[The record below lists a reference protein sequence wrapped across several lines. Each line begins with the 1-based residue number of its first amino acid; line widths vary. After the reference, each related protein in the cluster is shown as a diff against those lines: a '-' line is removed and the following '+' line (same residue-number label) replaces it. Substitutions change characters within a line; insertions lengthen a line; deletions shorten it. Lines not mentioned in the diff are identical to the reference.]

1 MQANWSLVLN
11 VVFLGVILYMI
22 YWKLHP
28 RLKKPAQND
37 DYSNLEPS
45 ASAGSFEDIENLEV
59 FQHITP
65 NLEMQEHADTDD
77 TVHSPE
83 IGFDLPSD
91 EPVRPRKNLML
102 FLSAKGQNIF
112 AGYELLQT
120 LLSCGLR
127 FGDGGLFHRHQHSS
141 GQGPVLFSVAAAS
154 ATGTFDLQN
163 MGSMSMKGL
172 CLFMEL
178 SGNVA
183 IDQERLDIFI
193 QTAKQLAEELHA
205 NLLDEHQKPVSEA
218 TFSQFDRVVSM
229 GEALP
234 V

>member
-11 VVFLGVILYMI
+11 VVFLGVILAMI

-28 RLKKPAQND
+28 RLKKTAQND
-37 DYSNLEPS
+37 DYSNLEAS
-45 ASAGSFEDIENLEV
+45 ASADSFEDIENLEV
-59 FQHITP
+59 FQHISP
-65 NLEMQEHADTDD
+65 NLEMEEHEVIED
-77 TVHSPE
+77 VSHSPD
-83 IGFDLPSD
+83 IGLDLPAQ
-91 EPVRPRKNLML
+91 EPIRPRKNFML
-102 FLSAKGQNIF
+102 FLAAKGQNIF

-193 QTAKQLAEELHA
+193 QTSKQLAEELHA
-205 NLLDEHQKPVSEA
+205 NLLDEHQKPISEE
-218 TFSQFDRVVSM
+218 TFAQFDKVVSL

-234 V
+234 A